1 MKGLLE
7 PKYEEKVVGRAQ
19 IRSVFRTSKAGAIAG
34 SYVLSGKIVRGG
46 KYRLYRGGEV
56 INEGTIVSVKHFKDD
71 VKEIAA
77 GFECG
82 INLGDFSDLQEND
95 EIECYVLEEVK

>member
-1 MKGLLE
+1 M
-7 PKYEEKVVGRAQ
+7 
-19 IRSVFRTSKAGAIAG
+19 IA
-34 SYVLSGKIVRGG
+34 VLSASVPPEVKNTSAGFAP
-46 KYRLYRGGEV
+46 RLSATIARDASINSSARAAGEAD
-56 INEGTIVSVKHFKDD
+56 FAF

>member
-1 MKGLLE
+1 M
-7 PKYEEKVVGRAQ
+7 
-19 IRSVFRTSKAGAIAG
+19 
-34 SYVLSGKIVRGG
+34 
-46 KYRLYRGGEV
+46 